1 MGNLYVYSQFEQ
13 EFGRLLSPMEKE
25 IINDWKKTRSD
36 DLIIQ
41 ALKQS
46 VYNGV
51 TKSLRYID
59 KILQR
64 WNQEESTN
72 DAPTPQLDDS
82 WLD

>member
-1 MGNLYVYSQFEQ
+1 MENLQIYSQFEQ

-72 DAPTPQLDDS
+72 DIQTPQLDDS